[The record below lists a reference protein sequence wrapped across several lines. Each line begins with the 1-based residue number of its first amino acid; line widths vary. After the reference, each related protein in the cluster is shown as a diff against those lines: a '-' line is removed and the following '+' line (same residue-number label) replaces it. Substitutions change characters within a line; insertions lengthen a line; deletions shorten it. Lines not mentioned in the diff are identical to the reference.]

1 MSILKYYRTIFLDEN
16 KKEGTCKGL
25 FFRCN
30 VSKFW
35 NDKRNKIESRESYQL
50 LKRKSCSGCSVCIGF
65 YADLNS
71 VGNEAVLL
79 PEKPISGR
87 VYVACFRELSRDWET
102 GYVEDWAWELNLV
115 KDEKEGE

>member
-30 VSKFW
+30 VNRFW
-35 NDKRNKIESRESYQL
+35 NEKRNKIESRESYQL

-65 YADLNS
+65 YEDLNS
-71 VGNEAVLL
+71 VGAESISTPKNPVDGKIYEAKFNVLY
-79 PEKPISGR
+79 EDR
-87 VYVACFRELSRDWET
+87 ET
-102 GYVEDWAWELNLV
+102 GYVDDWGWELSLV
-115 KDEKEGE
+115 ENEKERE